1 MVARRLPFHGHRRNG
16 IRQWPPSGIVLYF
29 VQDLLLI
36 SSIVCSLLSILQPR
50 LIVYIVNK
58 DFCRF
63 NRLVTYLALLEEA
76 VEGVYFTDIPPKVVG
91 VKNWLL
97 LGLFIALAFINF
109 FILFHKYPKN

>member
-1 MVARRLPFHGHRRNG
+1 M
-16 IRQWPPSGIVLYF
+16 
-29 VQDLLLI
+29 
-36 SSIVCSLLSILQPR
+36 LQPR

-63 NRLVTYLALLEEA
+63 NRLVTYLASLEQA
-76 VEGVYFTDIPPKVVG
+76 VEAGYFTDIPPKVVG

-109 FILFHKYPKN
+109 ILFHRYPKN